1 MMTIMISWIKQK
13 FRFSFVHKEKKQN
26 IKKLKTSKFF
36 MSFVILLFIH
46 FIENLNKTKR
56 PKGKIMLVV
65 FFKKIHSQK
74 SDVHLSSV
82 IVQFDDSFTLFR
94 LLRWIWRKIFYSS
107 VQKEK
112 EKKKFFGYLEH
123 NKLTIE
129 DVDEFDEHK
138 QRC

>member
-1 MMTIMISWIKQK
+1 M
-13 FRFSFVHKEKKQN
+13 FS
-26 IKKLKTSKFF
+26 LKNT
-36 MSFVILLFIH
+36 
-46 FIENLNKTKR
+46 
-56 PKGKIMLVV
+56 
-65 FFKKIHSQK
+65 SQK
-74 SDVHLSSV
+74 CDVHLSSV

-107 VQKEK
+107 VQKER